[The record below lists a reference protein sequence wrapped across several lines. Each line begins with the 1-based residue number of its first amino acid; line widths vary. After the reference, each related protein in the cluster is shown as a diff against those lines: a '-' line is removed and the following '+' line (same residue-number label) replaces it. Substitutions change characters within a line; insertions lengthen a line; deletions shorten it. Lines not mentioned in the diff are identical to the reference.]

1 MSEKKTALYAAHEE
15 LGARFTDFGGWSMPV
30 RYASDTAEHHAVRRG
45 AGIFDLSHMGEV
57 EVSGPQAGAFLDF
70 ALVGVLSAVSVG
82 RAKYSVIVDSN
93 GRVLDDLITYR
104 LGEDRF
110 LVVPNAGNQEVV
122 VRELTARAEG
132 FDVAVTDQGAE
143 TSLIAVQGP
152 RALEMLKATDLDP
165 SDVVENLKYYAA
177 APGRCAGVDVL
188 IARTGYTGE
197 DGFELYCGNQD
208 APHLWTALMATAEEL
223 STEEAPVSAAG
234 LAARDSLR
242 LEAGMPLYGHEL
254 STEITPAEAGLGKL
268 VEIALR
274 KKGEAG
280 TDTVGREA
288 LTILTESDPERTLVG
303 LEGLGRKPIRADYT
317 VVSGGETVGVVTSGL
332 PSPTLGKPISMAL
345 VATAAL
351 SRIAHG
357 DVSVR
362 DARGRE
368 IEVKQTDLP
377 FYTRG

>member
-1 MSEKKTALYAAHEE
+1 MSEKKTALYDAHEE

-30 RYASDTAEHHAVRRG
+30 RYASETAEHHAVRRG

-70 ALVGVLSAVSVG
+70 ALVGVLSAISVG
-82 RAKYSVIVDSN
+82 RAKYSVIVDAA

-104 LGEDRF
+104 LEENRY

-122 VRELTARAEG
+122 VRELSARAEG

-152 RALEMLKATDLDP
+152 RALEVLKATDLDP

-177 APGRCAGVDVL
+177 APARCAGVEVL
-188 IARTGYTGE
+188 AARTGYTGE
-197 DGFELYCGNQD
+197 DGFELYCSNQD
-208 APHLWTALMATAEEL
+208 APALWSALLETAEKL
-223 STEEAPVSAAG
+223 STEDAPVSAAG

-288 LTILTESDPERTLVG
+288 LAAVVESDPERTLVG
-303 LEGLGRKPIRADYT
+303 LEGVGRKPIRADYT

-332 PSPTLGKPISMAL
+332 PSPTLGKPIAMAL
-345 VATAAL
+345 VATDAL
-351 SRIAHG
+351 GRIADG
-357 DVSVR
+357 DVSVQ
-362 DARGRE
+362 DARSRD
-368 IEVKQTDLP
+368 IEVKQTDMP
-377 FYTRG
+377 FYKRG